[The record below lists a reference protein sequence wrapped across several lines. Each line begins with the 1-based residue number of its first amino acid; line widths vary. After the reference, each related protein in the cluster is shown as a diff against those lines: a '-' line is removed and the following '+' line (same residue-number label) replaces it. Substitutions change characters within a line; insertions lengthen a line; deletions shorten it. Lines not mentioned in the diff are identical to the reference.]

1 MPASPRRSID
11 APDGDNPEPL
21 LVDARQAAQLY
32 GVSPATWH
40 RMVSAGRT
48 PAPVRPSPGTV
59 RWRLSDLREH
69 IALGCPG
76 RKEFEA
82 LTSGGG
88 RGGRHA

>member
-1 MPASPRRSID
+1 MKDDTARPADSIQQHG
-11 APDGDNPEPL
+11 PDPL
-21 LVDARQAAQLY
+21 LVDAKQAAQLY

-76 RKEFEA
+76 RKEFDA
-82 LTSGGG
+82 LTSASG
-88 RGGRHA
+88 RGGRRA

>member
-1 MPASPRRSID
+1 MPADP
-11 APDGDNPEPL
+11 APLPQSTAPEPL
-21 LVDARQAAQLY
+21 LVDAKQAAQLY

-59 RWRLSDLREH
+59 RWRLSDLRGH

-76 RKEFEA
+76 RKEFEV
-82 LTSGGG
+82 LTSGNC
-88 RGGRHA
+88 RGGRRA